1 MPLFSS
7 DFAKKMETESRCL
20 RSNLSVVRDSMFLIV
35 STTQRNNEFDHFLNA
50 LPKKLI
56 QLCNKLKTHKRGG
69 GGMDLERDQR
79 CQGDDS
85 GRQEYDSSRRFSRS
99 TNDDS
104 YQYRRDSERSFSSWS
119 NDSFSDGN
127 SSRRNYGSSF
137 VSNPNRSSFQS
148 DERSSPHRVSNRHL
162 VKQKKTLSRK
172 MMIFRVF
179 LFTSGFFIC
188 GVIIYRRYIANKLID
203 AGKDPSKSS
212 NSPKPSPE
220 APTGRPSMTS
230 WPSAKPSAQVKES
243 PTTSNKPSL
252 VPTSKK
258 PNVIPSIAPSTYTY
272 LPSAKPSAQ
281 VKESPTTSNK
291 PSLVPTSKKPN
302 VIPSIAPSTYT
313 YLPSA
318 KPSAQVK
325 ESPTTSNK
333 PSLVPTS
340 KKPNVISSSAPSTYT
355 YLPSAKPSANSSAH
369 ESDSPTMSSK
379 PSSVLVHS
387 EEPSAIPSNVPSS
400 TSKPSTIP
408 SAQVSESPTL
418 SDEPSSMPSEKPS
431 ILPSSSPSQGPFE
444 ILITEIADPY
454 GSAQH
459 YPFIELYSPNRKNYI
474 IEEVRID
481 NISILGPQS
490 IIY

>member
-35 STTQRNNEFDHFLNA
+35 STTQRNNEFEHFLNA

-272 LPSAKPSAQ
+272 LPSAKPSA
-281 VKESPTTSNK
+281 
-291 PSLVPTSKKPN
+291 
-302 VIPSIAPSTYT
+302 
-313 YLPSA
+313 
-318 KPSAQVK
+318 
-325 ESPTTSNK
+325 
-333 PSLVPTS
+333 
-340 KKPNVISSSAPSTYT
+340 
-355 YLPSAKPSANSSAH
+355 NSSAH

>member
-35 STTQRNNEFDHFLNA
+35 STTQRNNEFEHFLNA

-302 VIPSIAPSTYT
+302 VI
-313 YLPSA
+313 
-318 KPSAQVK
+318 
-325 ESPTTSNK
+325 
-333 PSLVPTS
+333 
-340 KKPNVISSSAPSTYT
+340 SSSAPSTYT